1 MNNVVYVHPN
11 LYELDLFVEA
21 RSSNTNLLSV
31 ANGIKVAT
39 RQKENNKRRRHEKKE
54 LRTRLNIS
62 TFMFWKKI
70 GGWRL
75 RSSHSSDV
83 SFSES
88 HSVSSIGGA
97 IPGQGNKQSPCADPC
112 KNNALG
118 KAPAAQFGCPFI
130 YLFIYLFIHCNTQ

>member
-1 MNNVVYVHPN
+1 MVNNVVYVDAN

-62 TFMFWKKI
+62 TFMFWKKDRWMETSLESLERRVFF
-70 GGWRL
+70 GK
-75 RSSHSSDV
+75 
-83 SFSES
+83 SFGFFNRRCYSWTRE
-88 HSVSSIGGA
+88 
-97 IPGQGNKQSPCADPC
+97 
-112 KNNALG
+112 
-118 KAPAAQFGCPFI
+118 
-130 YLFIYLFIHCNTQ
+130 